1 MTMAWT
7 EEDDRFDEAEN
18 SDALESAQSA
28 EFDDDEDDSQ
38 EPGDIEPRRRR
49 LLSQTEALLLAST
62 EPLTEAA
69 YVNAV
74 GKRAKGK
81 LPQVVEELN
90 AEYVQHGRAFEV
102 MQVAGGYMLFTR
114 PEHGDL
120 LRRFLADKA
129 RTRLSRAAL
138 ESLAVIAFRGPV
150 TRVDIDEIRGVDS
163 GGVLRNLLDRRL
175 IRVKGRADLVGRPLL
190 YEITDEFLK
199 YFGVTGVSD
208 LPRHAELTRELGE
221 LQIAE
226 QVGLALESSVDA
238 PIETQVE
245 EGQTEDVSEAAPHR
259 PGNGHHTMSP
269 RILSDDESE
278 NQS

>member
-1 MTMAWT
+1 MTFL
-7 EEDDRFDEAEN
+7 EEDNLPLDEESNN
-18 SDALESAQSA
+18 SEAP
-28 EFDDDEDDSQ
+28 DDEFESEDESS
-38 EPGDIEPRRRR
+38 EDIDGAELRQRRRM
-49 LLSQTEALLLAST
+49 SQLEALLLAST

-69 YVNAV
+69 FVNAV

-81 LPQVVEELN
+81 LPDLVTALN
-90 AEYVQHGRAFEV
+90 LEYGAQQRSFEILP
-102 MQVAGGYMLFTR
+102 VAGGYMLFTR

-120 LRRFLADKA
+120 IRRFLAEKA

-175 IRVKGRADLVGRPLL
+175 IRVKGRAELIGRPLL

-199 YFGVTGVSD
+199 YFGVTSVGD

-221 LQIAE
+221 LRSAE
-226 QVGLALESSVDA
+226 HEQASLALPEAEEILPDEQLGESKS
-238 PIETQVE
+238 
-245 EGQTEDVSEAAPHR
+245 
-259 PGNGHHTMSP
+259 GNGHHKLTAQK
-269 RILSDDESE
+269 LSEDDGLD
-278 NQS
+278 Q

>member
-1 MTMAWT
+1 MAFLE
-7 EEDDRFDEAEN
+7 EED
-18 SDALESAQSA
+18 LPL
-28 EFDDDEDDSQ
+28 DDDQDISETPEDEFEGEDESSD
-38 EPGDIEPRRRR
+38 DIDGAELRQRRRM
-49 LLSQTEALLLAST
+49 SQLEALLLAST

-69 YVNAV
+69 FVNAV

-81 LPQVVEELN
+81 LPDLVSALN
-90 AEYVQHGRAFEV
+90 IEYGAQQRSFEILP
-102 MQVAGGYMLFTR
+102 VAGGYMLFTR

-120 LRRFLADKA
+120 IRRFLAEKA

-175 IRVKGRADLVGRPLL
+175 IRVKGRAELIGRPLL

-199 YFGVTGVSD
+199 YFGVTSVSD

-221 LQIAE
+221 LRTADHEQETLSLPEAE
-226 QVGLALESSVDA
+226 EDS
-238 PIETQVE
+238 PVE
-245 EGQTEDVSEAAPHR
+245 LVAEPKS
-259 PGNGHHTMSP
+259 GNGHHKLTSQN
-269 RILSDDESE
+269 LTEDDGLD
-278 NQS
+278 Q

>member
-1 MTMAWT
+1 MTFL
-7 EEDDRFDEAEN
+7 EEENLPLDEEPNTSEAP
-18 SDALESAQSA
+18 
-28 EFDDDEDDSQ
+28 DDEFEGEDESS
-38 EPGDIEPRRRR
+38 EDIDGAELRQRRRM
-49 LLSQTEALLLAST
+49 SQLEALLLAST

-69 YVNAV
+69 FVNAV

-81 LPQVVEELN
+81 LPDLVTALN
-90 AEYVQHGRAFEV
+90 LEYGAQQRSFEILP
-102 MQVAGGYMLFTR
+102 VAGGYMLFTR

-120 LRRFLADKA
+120 IRRFLAEKA

-175 IRVKGRADLVGRPLL
+175 IRVKGRAELIGRPLL

-199 YFGVTGVSD
+199 YFGVTSVGD

-221 LQIAE
+221 LRSAE
-226 QVGLALESSVDA
+226 HEQASLELPEAEGILPD
-238 PIETQVE
+238 EQME
-245 EGQTEDVSEAAPHR
+245 EPKS
-259 PGNGHHTMSP
+259 GNGHHKLTAQK
-269 RILSDDESE
+269 LSDDDGLD
-278 NQS
+278 Q

>member
-1 MTMAWT
+1 MMSWM
-7 EEDDRFDEAEN
+7 EDDEQFDDET
-18 SDALESAQSA
+18 SGALDEPRGE
-28 EFDDDEDDSQ
+28 EFEDDDDDESQ
-38 EPGDIEPRRRR
+38 EPEDIEPRRRR

-62 EPLTEAA
+62 EPLTEVAFI
-69 YVNAV
+69 NAV

-90 AEYVQHGRAFEV
+90 AEYELHGRAFEV

-138 ESLAVIAFRGPV
+138 ESLSVIAFRGPV

-199 YFGVTGVSD
+199 YFGITGVSD

-221 LQIAE
+221 LQHAAD
-226 QVGLALESSVDA
+226 QAALALESSTDDTNVAHVDA
-238 PIETQVE
+238 PTEEAPET
-245 EGQTEDVSEAAPHR
+245 APHR
-259 PGNGHHTMSP
+259 AGNGHHAISP
-269 RILSDDESE
+269 QNLSDDESE
-278 NQS
+278 N

>member
-1 MTMAWT
+1 MTYWM
-7 EEDDRFDEAEN
+7 EEENLEEGDSLSLPESHDE
-18 SDALESAQSA
+18 
-28 EFDDDEDDSQ
+28 EFDDDEAQ
-38 EPGDIEPRRRR
+38 ENEEPEPRRRR

-62 EPLTEAA
+62 EPLTETLFI
-69 YVNAV
+69 NAV

-81 LPQVVEELN
+81 LPEVVAELN
-90 AEYVQHGRAFEV
+90 DEYVLHGRAFEILP
-102 MQVAGGYMLFTR
+102 VAGGYMLFTR
-114 PEHGDL
+114 PEHGEL

-175 IRVKGRADLVGRPLL
+175 IRVKGRAELIGRPLL

-199 YFGVTGVSD
+199 YFGITGVSD

-221 LQIAE
+221 LHTIDQETLMLDSSVEADE
-226 QVGLALESSVDA
+226 ETNESSDSA
-238 PIETQVE
+238 KHST
-245 EGQTEDVSEAAPHR
+245 
-259 PGNGHHTMSP
+259 GNGHHSISP
-269 RILSDDESE
+269 QNLSDDELDK
-278 NQS
+278 QP